1 MLSFAVMTLLL
12 AAIGL
17 YGVLSHLVTQRTREI
32 GIRIALGSQRGMVL
46 RYVLLDG
53 LQPAWV
59 GLIIGLAVSA
69 LVVQL
74 IRSLLYGVSPFDW
87 SVFASVAS
95 LLAMVAV
102 VACALPAW
110 RAFRLDPTQALRAE

>member
-1 MLSFAVMTLLL
+1 MTLLL